1 MVFSRKLVSNNPN
14 SILIPLFHHFLV
26 KYFFYLLSYRPVQ
39 ASSQV
44 HQILESLFQCFCW
57 SSSYFSRWNPM
68 QISPFLLIH
77 QHVGGHKFDWKSPSI
92 HIYPSFFHHF
102 STIFPIFHHFP
113 TIFPAFFSTSP
124 GSLRAVS
131 GTPRPPT
138 WPKSPRPWAAAGT
151 AQPRAA
157 RCGSPNW
164 RRLGDFLGVLVGIS
178 NGISGNFSG
187 IQWDWVELSGAHMSS
202 CVYCWGQVISSG
214 KLSHNSHNYGKIH
227 HFVMGK

>member
-1 MVFSRKLVSNNPN
+1 M
-14 SILIPLFHHFLV
+14 
-26 KYFFYLLSYRPVQ
+26 
-39 ASSQV
+39 
-44 HQILESLFQCFCW
+44 
-57 SSSYFSRWNPM
+57 
-68 QISPFLLIH
+68 FLLVIKLFF
-77 QHVGGHKFDWKSPSI
+77 QMKSHANIAISSHSPARWWSQI
-92 HIYPSFFHHF
+92 WLKITIYPHLSIIFPPFSHF
-102 STIFPIFHHFP
+102 STIFPPFFP
-113 TIFPAFFSTSP
+113 TSP
-124 GSLRAVS
+124 GSPGAVS

-138 WPKSPRPWAAAGT
+138 WPRSPRPWAAAGT

-214 KLSHNSHNYGKIH
+214 KLSHNSHNHGKIH
-227 HFVMGK
+227 HFVMGKSTISTGPFSIAM

>member
-26 KYFFYLLSYRPVQ
+26 KYFFYLLSYRPVR

-102 STIFPIFHHFP
+102 PIFPPFFHHF
-113 TIFPAFFSTSP
+113 FR
-124 GSLRAVS
+124 L
-131 GTPRPPT
+131 PPV
-138 WPKSPRPWAAAGT
+138 PPERSQA
-151 AQPRAA
+151 
-157 RCGSPNW
+157 
-164 RRLGDFLGVLVGIS
+164 RLGRRRGPDRQDLGRRRAPRSLGLRGAGHQPGGALISLNVEFIQLMCGI
-178 NGISGNFSG
+178 
-187 IQWDWVELSGAHMSS
+187 WVE
-202 CVYCWGQVISSG
+202 
-214 KLSHNSHNYGKIH
+214 
-227 HFVMGK
+227 F